1 MMPNAFLYPE
11 PDNQNCR
18 IKAACLVLEN
28 ENSKQESIA
37 TQNDVISELCRVLAY
52 EKQLRYRLV
61 YYALKNIRLYF
72 SSDSMNSLNAQDVVQ
87 IVIEKII
94 TGARKWNKSLIPDI
108 KALLFLS
115 IKSFIRNERRRI
127 KNVRLLK
134 FDELDSESDHF
145 SITSFCNQLDTQDF
159 DENIFS
165 SDLGTL
171 IAKLKLLLKDDVY
184 ASFVLDEILDG
195 AESNIEIA
203 STLKIPVKDVEN
215 AKKRIRNKSNKL
227 INKSG

>member
-1 MMPNAFLYPE
+1 M
-11 PDNQNCR
+11 
-18 IKAACLVLEN
+18 
-28 ENSKQESIA
+28 
-37 TQNDVISELCRVLAY
+37 
-52 EKQLRYRLV
+52 
-61 YYALKNIRLYF
+61 
-72 SSDSMNSLNAQDVVQ
+72 
-87 IVIEKII
+87 
-94 TGARKWNKSLIPDI
+94 
-108 KALLFLS
+108 
-115 IKSFIRNERRRI
+115 
-127 KNVRLLK
+127 LK
-134 FDELDSESDHF
+134 FDELDPESEHF

-171 IAKLKLLLKDDVY
+171 IAKLKHLLKEDVY